1 VLILSPR
8 TDLIYREAIVV
19 QHLQLLVRLL
29 DSSLCLRDLEVY
41 SLACETMMAFEISG
55 IENQITIRNR
65 ISLVARNSARVHT
78 GSHQQDGTTGSR
90 T

>member
-1 VLILSPR
+1 VLILSPG

-55 IENQITIRNR
+55 IENQTTIRNR

-78 GSHQQDGTTGSR
+78 GIHQQDGTTGSR
-90 T
+90 A